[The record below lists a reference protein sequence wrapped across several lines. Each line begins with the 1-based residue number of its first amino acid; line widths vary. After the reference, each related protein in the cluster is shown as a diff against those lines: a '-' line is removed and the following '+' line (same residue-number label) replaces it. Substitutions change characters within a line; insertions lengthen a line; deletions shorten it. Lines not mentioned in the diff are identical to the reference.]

1 MLLRRL
7 TRGAQFRH
15 RAGPAVLALV
25 HFAALVG
32 FGLLPAIAAV
42 LVSRGLALLPLRHDA
57 GRLRARGSRT
67 LAQVLTACA
76 ALTIAS
82 NGLQRID
89 APDAPVMAPVPFAA
103 AAAGYAGV
111 LALAA
116 AVRALWKRTQRGHT
130 DTVRTLMASIDAAD
144 PMTRGQSS
152 RIANLSLQ
160 VGRRLGLDT
169 AELAEL
175 EYAALL
181 HEIGRTAIQRDLVAK
196 PGSLSNQEQA
206 VLHTHPA
213 LGSEAVQRFG
223 FFPGAARIVLAHHE
237 QPDGAGYP
245 QGLRGDAIPL
255 GSRILMATAAFDAM
269 TSHRP
274 YRRGLTPEVAL
285 ERLLDLAG
293 KQFFSDVVEAL
304 IDLYTSGA
312 LFDTLDAAELEH
324 FAAESGMSPQLQQH
338 LSKRGLRL
346 ASAPHEPEA
355 DLDDVP
361 ILELPHPSRPEIA
374 VQRCDVG
381 AGLEVRVA
389 AVSDVGCKR
398 EQNEDSIGQF
408 TDAQGTQSC
417 LLVVADGMGGAAA
430 GEVASQLAVERVQE
444 CYFADAADA
453 PAGVALR
460 QAMQEANEFVHARA
474 TSDRRLAGMG
484 TTCTAVVIRGNE
496 LYVGHVGDSR
506 AYRVRDH
513 GIQLLTQDHTLAA
526 ELQLVTGGT
535 PHADAHHV
543 LTRCLGTR
551 AEIEIDLAEP
561 ARVRPGDVIVLCSD
575 GLYNQIETEEILA
588 LVDSE
593 SPGRACSGL
602 VERALARGAPDN
614 VSVVVASIVSK
625 H

>member
-1 MLLRRL
+1 MLLQL
-7 TRGAQFRH
+7 ARGAQLRH
-15 RAGPAVLALV
+15 RVGPALLALV
-25 HFAALVG
+25 HFVALIG
-32 FGLLPAIAAV
+32 FGLLPAIA
-42 LVSRGLALLPLRHDA
+42 LVFLSRGLALLSLRRDA

-67 LAQVLTACA
+67 LVQVLTACA

-82 NGLQRID
+82 NGLHRIEG
-89 APDAPVMAPVPFAA
+89 PDAPVMAPLPLAA
-103 AAAGYAGV
+103 AATGYAGV

-116 AVRALWKRTQRGHT
+116 AVRALRKRTQRGHV
-130 DTVRTLMASIDAAD
+130 DAVRTLMASIDAAD

-152 RIANLSLQ
+152 RIAKLSLQ

-169 AELAEL
+169 AELEEL

-181 HEIGRTAIQRDLVAK
+181 HEMGRTAIQRDLVAK
-196 PGSLSNQEQA
+196 PGALSNQEQA
-206 VLHTHPA
+206 VLRTHPA

-223 FFPGAARIVLAHHE
+223 FFPGAASIVLAHHE

-245 QGLRGDAIPL
+245 KGLHGDAIPL

-293 KQFFSDVVEAL
+293 KQFFPDVVEAL

-338 LSKRGLRL
+338 LSKRGLRP
-346 ASAPHEPEA
+346 SAPLLAQDEM
-355 DLDDVP
+355 DDVP

-374 VQRCDVG
+374 VQTCDVG

-389 AVSDVGCKR
+389 AASDVGCKR
-398 EQNEDSIGQF
+398 EHNEDAIGQF
-408 TDAQGTQSC
+408 TDAHAAQEC

-430 GEVASQLAVERVQE
+430 GEVASHMAVERVQKS
-444 CYFADAADA
+444 YFAKAADA

-474 TSDRRLAGMG
+474 TSDRSLAGMG
-484 TTCTAVVIRGNE
+484 TTCTAVVIRGTE
-496 LYVGHVGDSR
+496 LHVGHVGDSR
-506 AYRVRDH
+506 AYRVRNH

-551 AEIEIDLAEP
+551 AEIEIDLAKP
-561 ARVRPGDVIVLCSD
+561 ARVKPGDVIVLCSD

-588 LVDSE
+588 LVDAE
-593 SPGRACSGL
+593 TPGRACSGL

-614 VSVVVASIVSK
+614 VSVVVASIVSSK